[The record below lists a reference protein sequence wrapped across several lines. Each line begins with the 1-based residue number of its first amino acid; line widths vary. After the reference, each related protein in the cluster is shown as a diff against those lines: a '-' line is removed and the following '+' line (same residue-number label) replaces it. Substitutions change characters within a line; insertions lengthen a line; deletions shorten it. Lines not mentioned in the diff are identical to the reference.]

1 MQITIADSTIARLR
15 GMYARLK
22 VADQKYLELLK
33 CGPQHYDDDTL
44 RDADVARRMIQC
56 EIIGTIEGVLEI

>member
-1 MQITIADSTIARLR
+1 
-15 GMYARLK
+15 MYARLK

-56 EIIGTIEGVLEI
+56 EIIGTMEAVLEI